1 MKLWDKGTETNKLI
15 EAFTIGKDTEMDY
28 FLAEFDVL
36 GSLAHIKMLESIGLL
51 TKPELTSLESELKT
65 STVK

>member
-1 MKLWDKGTETNKLI
+1 MKLWDKGTEINKFI

-36 GSLAHIKMLESIGLL
+36 GSLPIFKCSNRLVYSQPLN
-51 TKPELTSLESELKT
+51 
-65 STVK
+65 